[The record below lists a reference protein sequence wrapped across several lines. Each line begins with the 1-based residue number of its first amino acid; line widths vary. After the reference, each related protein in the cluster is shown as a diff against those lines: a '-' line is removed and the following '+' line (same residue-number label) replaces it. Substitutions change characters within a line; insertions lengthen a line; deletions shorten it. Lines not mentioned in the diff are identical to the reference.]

1 MTDRR
6 PLPRLIVR
14 LASAVVAAAATSAFA
29 PAARG
34 QTTETEAAII
44 DCEGG
49 DARACADLYRASGWA
64 CGQGSATACELNRRL
79 VRGGYVPSSRYDP
92 ADDPR
97 GSEPPPP
104 RPWSDPRGGRSD
116 DDDPCLDP
124 QLRRALREFGY
135 CRG

>member
-6 PLPRLIVR
+6 PPRLIVR
-14 LASAVVAAAATSAFA
+14 LASAVVAAASAFA

-49 DARACADLYRASGWA
+49 DTRACADLYRASRWA
-64 CGQGSATACELNRRL
+64 CGQGSAMACELNRRL

-97 GSEPPPP
+97 RLEPPPP
-104 RPWSDPRGGRSD
+104 QPWSDPRGGRG

-124 QLRRALREFGY
+124 QLRRALMEFGY